1 MVASCWNEMISQLPL
16 AHVLQTQEWAEVKA
30 GYGWKP
36 FFLVWPDEGALE
48 LREEP
53 WTPGYSPVAAALVL
67 QRTLPI
73 AGFAARLRVMYCP
86 KGPVFDWNNAGLR
99 GRVLADLK
107 ALARKQGAIF
117 IKIDPDVVIGSGF
130 PDQPDAEEDSLGRV
144 VTGEMQLRGWRFSDE
159 QVQFR
164 NTVLIDLTPAEDE
177 LLANMKQK
185 TRYNVRLASRKGV
198 SVRPGALG
206 DLDLL
211 YRMYAETSVRD
222 GFVIRGK
229 DYYHKVWSTFLQ
241 AGLAEPLIA
250 EVEGE
255 PVSAV
260 IIFRFAGKAWYMYGM
275 SVQAH
280 REKMPNHLLQWEAMR
295 RAKQVGCATYDLWG
309 APDGFSPSDP
319 LWGVYRFKEGFGGRV
334 VRHLGAWDLPTRR
347 IFYRLYTQTMP
358 RLLNILRRRGKA
370 QTRREITGDG

>member
-16 AHVLQTQEWAEVKA
+16 AHALQTQEWAEVKA
-30 GYGWKP
+30 EYGWKP
-36 FFLVWPDEGALE
+36 FFLAWPAEGALE
-48 LREEP
+48 LRSEP
-53 WTPGYSPVAAALVL
+53 WVPEYSPVAAALVL
-67 QRTLPI
+67 QRTIPI

-86 KGPVFDWNNAGLR
+86 KGPVFDWYNAGLR

-117 IKIDPDVVIGSGF
+117 IKIDPDVVTGTGF
-130 PDQPDAEEDSLGRV
+130 PDQPEAEEDPQGRV

-164 NTVLIDLTPAEDE
+164 NTVLIDLIPPEED

-198 SVRPGALG
+198 SVRPGSLG

-255 PVSAV
+255 PVAAV

-275 SVQAH
+275 SRQEH
-280 REKMPNHLLQWEAMR
+280 REKMPNYLLQWEAMR
-295 RAKQVGCATYDLWG
+295 RARQVGCVSYDLWG
-309 APDGFSPSDP
+309 APDEFTASDP
-319 LWGVYRFKEGFGGRV
+319 LWGVYRFKEGFGGQV

-347 IFYRLYTQTMP
+347 VFYQLYTQTLP
-358 RLLNILRRRGKA
+358 RLLNIMRRKGKA
-370 QTRREITGDG
+370 ETRREIANG